1 MGEPPSKTVVMA
13 PLVAAGLIG
22 AGALSTGE
30 FATQQSIGAYRV
42 QVPRVLTHPPPSTA
56 SPPVMA
62 GLIGSGA
69 LCLVTGF
76 PATNLVDETPLA
88 GAGAR
93 TLPMLPSSTNDCDLL
108 KRVAALFAGASGFL
122 ATMAPKNPAMM
133 GAAAACAGGAI
144 ASLHFL
150 GMSGDDVK
158 ASVSMVSLLCFYLSG
173 PISMLP
179 SRRNVV
185 VMEFAV
191 PGPGR

>member
-30 FATQQSIGAYRV
+30 FATQQSIGASRV
-42 QVPRVLTHPPPSTA
+42 QAPRVLTHPPPSTA

-88 GAGAR
+88 GA
-93 TLPMLPSSTNDCDLL
+93 
-108 KRVAALFAGASGFL
+108 ALFAGASGFL

-133 GAAAACAGGAI
+133 GLAAACAGGAV

-158 ASVSMVSLLCFYLSG
+158 ASGSMVSLLCFYLSG
-173 PISMLP
+173 PIST
-179 SRRNVV
+179 
-185 VMEFAV
+185 AV
-191 PGPGR
+191 CCLLGATLC